1 MALDTN
7 KENVMSAISTLGF
20 EVFRSGQF
28 HWNSSET
35 PDMFI
40 NDNGAIHCW
49 TSSPFVKNTKNHGDL
64 IDFLLLI
71 NNGMNFKE
79 AKQEAHRLLH
89 LPIPSLDSYKDNGFN
104 PTSVKKEGFIPEEFI
119 KNFEDQRKANF
130 DRYMELLNQALP
142 SLTFPQQK
150 IIAQKYQIGY
160 IEQSDRLSMPI
171 RNEFGDI
178 LTIWK
183 YNKNPKAYT
192 NEKGID
198 VLPGKVLFTKGRAR
212 CPFNLTD
219 LLKYREDKNGWIF
232 LCGGEKDVLNMVG
245 NGYRAI
251 TLGSENM
258 DIDER
263 YLPLFKDLKIIVAYD
278 YDKAGFE
285 GTDKIIKQL
294 QGVAEIVKAWDWDL
308 LALQEDLELFK
319 GFDLTDWLCVRN
331 KNND

>member
-28 HWNSSET
+28 HWNSSDT

-40 NDNGAIHCW
+40 NEDGTIHCW
-49 TSSPFVKNTKNHGDL
+49 TISPFKNYTQNHGDL
-64 IDFLLLI
+64 IDFLMI
-71 NNGMNFKE
+71 DRKMNFIE
-79 AKQEAHRLLH
+79 AKAESYKLLN
-89 LPIPSLDSYKDNGFN
+89 LPMPLLESYKDNGYS
-104 PTSVKKEGFIPEEFI
+104 PTSIKKEGFIPEEFI
-119 KNFEDQRKANF
+119 LAFEEQRKLNF
-130 DRYMELLNQALP
+130 IRYKELLNQALP
-142 SLTFPQQK
+142 SLNFPQQK
-150 IIAQKYQIGY
+150 IIAQNYQIGY

-178 LTIWK
+178 LTLWK
-183 YNKNPKAYT
+183 YNKTPKPYT
-192 NEKGID
+192 NSQGIE
-198 VLPGKVLFTKGRAR
+198 VKPNKVLFTKGRAR

-251 TLGSENM
+251 TLGAENM
-258 DIDER
+258 DIDEK

-285 GTDKIIKQL
+285 GTQKMLAQL
-294 QGVAEIVKAWDWDL
+294 ECVAETVKTWDWDL
-308 LALQEDLELFK
+308 LALQENIELFK
-319 GFDLTDWLCVRN
+319 GFDLTDWLCKKN
-331 KNND
+331 KEFL